1 MKGALP
7 ETGRAKSKGAD
18 AKPEAGRDAHFT
30 GTKIIYLF
38 TKSIIATDNE
48 IHLYV
53 MSTMNLLIL
62 FCV

>member
-30 GTKIIYLF
+30 GTKIIDKVLIY
-38 TKSIIATDNE
+38 KESICSLKI
-48 IHLYV
+48 
-53 MSTMNLLIL
+53 
-62 FCV
+62 

>member
-30 GTKIIYLF
+30 GTKIILF
-38 TKSIIATDNE
+38 FSSSFSVSFFLRIQSETR
-48 IHLYV
+48 
-53 MSTMNLLIL
+53 
-62 FCV
+62 FCFHSLTS

>member
-30 GTKIIYLF
+30 GTKIILCNNHFQTTTIYCNHDCNNL
-38 TKSIIATDNE
+38 IN
-48 IHLYV
+48 YV
-53 MSTMNLLIL
+53 LIL
-62 FCV
+62 